1 MHDAPKISR
10 TGAGKA
16 FRLLS
21 SVILAKQSFSTDY
34 SFKPPKTCRR
44 PKKKTMTLKY
54 RHVRAMS
61 LQITEEWVED
71 HQIRLIAF
79 DIRLASFWAPGDVE
93 GHRLTSEHSML
104 I

>member
-16 FRLLS
+16 YRLLS

-54 RHVRAMS
+54 RHVRVMS
-61 LQITEEWVED
+61 RPCQSPDNGRVGG
-71 HQIRLIAF
+71 RSSN
-79 DIRLASFWAPGDVE
+79 SFNRV
-93 GHRLTSEHSML
+93 
-104 I
+104 